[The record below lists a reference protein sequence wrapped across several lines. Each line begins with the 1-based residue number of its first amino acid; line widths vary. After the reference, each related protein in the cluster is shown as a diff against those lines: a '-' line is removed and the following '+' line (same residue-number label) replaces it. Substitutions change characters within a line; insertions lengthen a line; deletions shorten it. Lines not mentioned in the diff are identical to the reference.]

1 MPKNETL
8 ILFFEKKTFLRERI
22 NLSFVLQFSAER
34 VVTIIAFYIK

>member
-8 ILFFEKKTFLRERI
+8 ILFRGKTFLRERI